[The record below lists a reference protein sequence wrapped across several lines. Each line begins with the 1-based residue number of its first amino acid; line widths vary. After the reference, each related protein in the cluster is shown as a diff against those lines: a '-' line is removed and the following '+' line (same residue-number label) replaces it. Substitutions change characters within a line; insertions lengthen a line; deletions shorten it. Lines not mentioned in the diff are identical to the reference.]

1 VFIPLPLTRKASGT
15 NRRPLH
21 RIALECELIGVP
33 IADGICE
40 LFPNERAESQRVGK
54 AIRAPGTWNPK
65 NNAFSLIEAETV
77 KPLLEKLPR
86 TWSLGV
92 GKVTCAL
99 SRNNTALSLHKSTNY
114 YFLTTYS
121 VSTKPI
127 VENLL
132 ARFPIE
138 RKGTRNNVLMEL
150 IGDLIHKF
158 GRETSERIV
167 REHYCRYEHNI
178 RSSLNEQIRAF
189 VKAWELMRQ
198 KLINSLLPAE
208 ERIFNA
214 LATEHQ
220 REGFFIVRAF
230 SRAAEYKGDS
240 DFGIAQSSLADRLSI
255 TPSGAAHVI
264 YKLSEVKVIEPT
276 QRAVRQKSAARYR
289 WLLPVTGRSH

>member
-1 VFIPLPLTRKASGT
+1 MFIPLPLTRRASGT

-21 RIALECELIGVP
+21 RIALERELIGVP

-54 AIRAPGTWNPK
+54 AIRARGTWNPK

-138 RKGTRNNVLMEL
+138 RKGT
-150 IGDLIHKF
+150 
-158 GRETSERIV
+158 SERIV

-230 SRAAEYKGDS
+230 SRAAEYKG
-240 DFGIAQSSLADRLSI
+240 Q
-255 TPSGAAHVI
+255 
-264 YKLSEVKVIEPT
+264 
-276 QRAVRQKSAARYR
+276 
-289 WLLPVTGRSH
+289 